1 MHAALQVLKDMNYIE
16 GLGVAA
22 LADPSLRRH
31 VEPRVFLREVT
42 RLRQGTPVV
51 KAMTRRERVAHERA
65 ALRVTMSNE
74 EGHQT
79 KVETCRACDECRS
92 KRDADGGCAGRSAP
106 FETREGR
113 RRLWT
118 ARDCARCTRIG
129 CHTTTTRE
137 RCDTAD
143 RLRSCRGHGLGAGG
157 IPLCWKASR
166 EAFAPRLGDYSPC
179 GVEDGVTLCGIFEPS
194 AE

>member
-65 ALRVTMSNE
+65 ALLPLLLKARHTFLLHFSDGLLQA
-74 EGHQT
+74 GH
-79 KVETCRACDECRS
+79 A
-92 KRDADGGCAGRSAP
+92 
-106 FETREGR
+106 
-113 RRLWT
+113 LN
-118 ARDCARCTRIG
+118 
-129 CHTTTTRE
+129 
-137 RCDTAD
+137 
-143 RLRSCRGHGLGAGG
+143 SCIELIR
-157 IPLCWKASR
+157 
-166 EAFAPRLGDYSPC
+166 
-179 GVEDGVTLCGIFEPS
+179 
-194 AE
+194 